1 MYLILD
7 NKDHIKLEKFHQITV
22 PTEGHIED
30 RTNFV
35 FSMSEKTK
43 ENVEMLKK
51 YLSFADDGDKYNFKI
66 VNELTDEE
74 PIMDMMFNGFSSIEY
89 MIDYGNVHQ
98 FVANLVYLLV

>member
-1 MYLILD
+1 MYLVLD
-7 NKDHIKLEKFHQITV
+7 NKDHIKLDKFHQITV

-35 FSMSEKTK
+35 FPMTERTK
-43 ENVEMLKK
+43 ENTDMLKK
-51 YLSFADDGDKYNFKI
+51 YLSLADDGDKFNFKI

-74 PIMDMMFNGFSSIEY
+74 PLLDIMCNGFSSIEY
-89 MIDYGNVHQ
+89 MIDCGSGQQ